1 MDINSNSE
9 VIDKVMW
16 EAYEEAKNSNYLMGG
31 LESSK
36 RIEILE
42 FFLLPYFIKNEE
54 FEICRELKNQI
65 ELIKNFC

>member
-1 MDINSNSE
+1 MDNNKNSE
-9 VIDKVMW
+9 LIDIVMW
-16 EAYEEAKNSNYLMGG
+16 ETYENAKNSNYLMGG
-31 LESSK
+31 LEFSK

-65 ELIKNFC
+65 KLIKN